1 MEDLGLIYRGPH
13 VTDQEIFDA
22 VPAEYQHLLEQTNG
36 CVLFDG
42 GLHIRGAVESP
53 EWHSL
58 RKIWRGDLALSKLFP
73 AVEESDVPFAQDCL
87 GDQFLLRS
95 GIIHKLNAES
105 GDLECLEMDFETFL
119 DNARANPVEFLSLE
133 PLLRFIA
140 DGGRLKQGQLLN
152 AYPPFIMNE
161 AANGVSLKAV
171 SMLQQISFL
180 ADLAKQI
187 SSLPDNS
194 KVRIKVVNIPGH
206 ES

>member
-1 MEDLGLIYRGPH
+1 MEDLDLIYRGSD

-22 VPAEYQHLLEQTNG
+22 VPAEYQHLLEQMNG
-36 CVLFDG
+36 CVLFNG

-58 RKIWRGDLALSKLFP
+58 RKVWRGDLALFRLFP

-95 GIIHKLNAES
+95 GIVYQLNAES
-105 GDLECLEMDFETFL
+105 GNLESLEMDFETFL
-119 DNARANPVEFLSLE
+119 NSARANPVEFLSLE

-140 DGGRLKQGQLLN
+140 DGGNIKPGQLLN
-152 AYPPFIMNE
+152 AYPPFIMKE

-171 SMLQQISFL
+171 SMLEQISFL
-180 ADLAKQI
+180 ADLAQQI
-187 SSLPDNS
+187 SGLPDDW
-194 KVRIKVVNIPGH
+194 KVRIKVANVADD

>member
-1 MEDLGLIYRGPH
+1 MEDLGLIYRASEI
-13 VTDQEIFDA
+13 TDQEIFYA
-22 VPAEYQHLLEQTNG
+22 VPAEYQHLLEQMNG

-53 EWHSL
+53 DWHSL
-58 RKIWRGDLALSKLFP
+58 RKVWRGDLALSKLFP

-95 GIIHKLNAES
+95 GTVYKLYGES
-105 GDLECLEMDFETFL
+105 GDLESLAMDFEAFL

-140 DGGRLKQGQLLN
+140 DGGRLKPGQLLN
-152 AYPPFIMNE
+152 AYPPFIMKE

-171 SMLQQISFL
+171 SMVEQISFL

-187 SSLPDNS
+187 GELSEGSEL
-194 KVRIKVVNIPGH
+194 RIKVVNAP
-206 ES
+206 ESES